1 MCFIQFERFQINLN
15 ISYLHHQN
23 GIHGNC
29 STEYYVETKSNGHL
43 SVRKTPELDTCTP
56 FVNGIH
62 SHRRNVPEMKCES
75 NLEKNVIVGN
85 EATYDLKPIDNS
97 NSIAANSTIVYHLH
111 EALIEGTTLLQT
123 YESTGESQFIA
134 SKLNLVFM
142 TDNEIVTNIDL
153 SGIDESA
160 STSLKIEEHHIDD
173 VTGGRQPADW
183 QELLHKSME
192 LLSELADSVEHD
204 VIKFDEPYDS
214 KVTLVIRLIG
224 RLDQQTLEK
233 LFTQI
238 SSGSSYHQETVRN
251 LFFDIIPRIGTEA
264 SVLLTRDIVLKGF
277 CKSTTAIQ
285 LLITMPFHIADPNA
299 KLVEK
304 VESLMSISPERPDIR
319 LVGILSFSTIVHN
332 SFASRKMD
340 ASTFQKYVKKY
351 FDSFVDAYEYE
362 QKMLYLQ
369 GLRNLRL
376 DNVVDYLDPIIRDTT
391 QSDDIRFLAMFIT
404 MENAWSRSNRDK
416 IYETFWPILENR
428 TAALELRV
436 AAFNTL
442 LASYPTPARLM
453 SIHALME
460 SESDPHLI
468 NFYRTTILSLAGTTQ
483 PCFRKL

>member
-1 MCFIQFERFQINLN
+1 MA
-15 ISYLHHQN
+15 
-23 GIHGNC
+23 
-29 STEYYVETKSNGHL
+29 
-43 SVRKTPELDTCTP
+43 VRKTPELNTCTP

-97 NSIAANSTIVYHLH
+97 NNIGTNNTIVYHLN
-111 EALIEGTTLLQT
+111 EASIVGTTLLQT
-123 YESTGESQFIA
+123 YESTGESQFIS
-134 SKLNLVFM
+134 SKLNLILVSE
-142 TDNEIVTNIDL
+142 NEIVTNIDL
-153 SGIDESA
+153 DGINENA
-160 STSLKIEEHHIDD
+160 SLKIEEHHIDD
-173 VTGGRQPADW
+173 FTGGRQPADW
-183 QELLHKSME
+183 QEMLDKTMD

-204 VIKFDEPYDS
+204 DIKFDEPYES
-214 KVTLVIRLIG
+214 RVAIVIRLIG
-224 RLDQQTLEK
+224 RLDLPTLEK
-233 LFTQI
+233 LFTEI
-238 SSGSSYHQETVRN
+238 SAGTSYHQETVRN

-264 SVLLTRDIVLKGF
+264 SVLLTRDIIVKGF
-277 CKSTTAIQ
+277 VKPTTSIQ
-285 LLITMPFHIADPNA
+285 LLITMPFHIADTNA

-304 VESLMSISPERPDIR
+304 VESLMSIGPERPDVR
-319 LVGILSFSTIVHN
+319 LVSILSFSTIVHN
-332 SFASRKMD
+332 AFASRKMD
-340 ASTFQKYVKKY
+340 VNIFQKYVKKY
-351 FDSFVDAYEYE
+351 FDLFVDAYDYE
-362 QKMLYLQ
+362 QKMLYLH

-376 DNVVDYLDPIIRDTT
+376 DNVVDYLDPIIRDTK

-460 SESDPHLI
+460 SETDPHLI

-483 PCFRKL
+483 PCYRKLYII

>member
-1 MCFIQFERFQINLN
+1 MIRN
-15 ISYLHHQN
+15 IFLFLLLFQN

-43 SVRKTPELDTCTP
+43 SVRKTPELNTCIP
-56 FVNGIH
+56 FKNGIH

-85 EATYDLKPIDNS
+85 EATYDLRPIIENS
-97 NSIAANSTIVYHLH
+97 NSIATNSTIIYHLN
-111 EALIEGTTLLQT
+111 EASIKGTTLLQT

-134 SKLNLVFM
+134 SQLQLVFIS
-142 TDNEIVTNIDL
+142 DNEIVTNIDL
-153 SGIDESA
+153 DGIDEDA
-160 STSLKIEEHHIDD
+160 ATTLKTEEHHIDD
-173 VTGGRQPADW
+173 FTGGRQPADW
-183 QELLHKSME
+183 QEMLHKTME

-204 VIKFDEPYDS
+204 DIKFDAPYEGR
-214 KVTLVIRLIG
+214 VAVVIRLIG
-224 RLDQQTLEK
+224 RLDLPTLEK
-233 LFTQI
+233 LFTEI
-238 SSGSSYHQETVRN
+238 SAGSSYHQETVRN

-264 SVLLTRDIVLKGF
+264 SVLLTRDIIVKCF
-277 CKSTTAIQ
+277 CKSTTSIQ
-285 LLITMPFHIADPNA
+285 LLITMPFHIADTNA

-304 VESLMSISPERPDIR
+304 VESLMSIGPERPDVR

-332 SFASRKMD
+332 AFASGKMD
-340 ASTFQKYVKKY
+340 VNIFQKYVKKY
-351 FDSFVDAYEYE
+351 FDLFVDAYGYE

-376 DNVVDYLDPIIRDTT
+376 DNVVDYLNPLIRDTT

-442 LASYPTPARLM
+442 LVSYPTPARLM

-460 SESDPHLI
+460 SETDPHLI

-483 PCFRKL
+483 PCYRKLYVYF